1 MNNQESKE
9 IELKEMLDRI
19 AEHFLGSTKENEELD
34 DLIENI
40 TDSIRDLS
48 EKKAEDLDEYCCQ
61 DIIENIKEYQKK
73 KEDYDSSVDSF
84 TEILEAFVDNNLPKY
99 KALEQDKKLLDAKNS
114 ILYQQYEERLQ
125 DYKNLQGKYNALV
138 EEMKELE
145 NKYQKLVDYVNTL
158 DGAIRIDNA
167 LKAEAKN
174 FTKEDPFNT
183 IKGGY
188 LG

>member
-1 MNNQESKE
+1 MNKQESKE

-40 TDSIRDLS
+40 TDSIRELY

-61 DIIENIKEYQKK
+61 DIIENITEYQKK
-73 KEDYDSSVDSF
+73 KEGYDSSIDSF
-84 TEILEAFVDNNLPKY
+84 TEILEAFVDDNLPRY
-99 KALEQDKKLLDAKNS
+99 KALEQDKNQFAKRNS
-114 ILYQQYEERLQ
+114 DLYLKYEESMQKNKDLQ
-125 DYKNLQGKYNALV
+125 DKYNDLTKV
-138 EEMKELE
+138 MKELE
-145 NKYQKLVDYVNTL
+145 DQYQRLVDYVNAL